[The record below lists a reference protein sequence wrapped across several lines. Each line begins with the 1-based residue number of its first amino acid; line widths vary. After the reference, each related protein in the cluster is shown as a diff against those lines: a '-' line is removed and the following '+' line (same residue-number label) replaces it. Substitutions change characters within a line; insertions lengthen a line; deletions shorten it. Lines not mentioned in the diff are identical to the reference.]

1 MKCISTFPDF
11 HLPCR
16 NPPVLPK
23 FEFTH
28 GLTLVD
34 LVEQLALNTTIHS
47 RSLRLNPVVEK
58 IMQQLINTS
67 AEVIQGW

>member
-1 MKCISTFPDF
+1 M
-11 HLPCR
+11 
-16 NPPVLPK
+16 LPK